1 MLKSVIAARRPAR
14 ARYAR
19 AARSFEDLYLP
30 LTQGGSTLV
39 LFASY
44 KSSEE

>member
-14 ARYAR
+14 ARHVCGPL
-19 AARSFEDLYLP
+19 SFEDLYLP
-30 LTQGGSTLV
+30 LTEAGGTLI

-44 KSSEE
+44 RSREK